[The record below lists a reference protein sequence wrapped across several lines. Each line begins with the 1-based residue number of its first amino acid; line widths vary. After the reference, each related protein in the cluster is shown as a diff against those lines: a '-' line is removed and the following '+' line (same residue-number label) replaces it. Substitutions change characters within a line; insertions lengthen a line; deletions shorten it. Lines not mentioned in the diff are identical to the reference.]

1 MLVLTRKQNEE
12 IQIGHDIVIKVIS
25 TGSGKVKIGI
35 DAPAEVRVL
44 RGELDETTKAVR
56 LGPAAETVSV
66 PMAAETFQ
74 SRVKAAL
81 KKNAAMAA
89 AEAVA

>member
-25 TGSGKVKIGI
+25 TGRGKVKIGI
-35 DAPAEVRVL
+35 EAPADVRVL
-44 RGELDETTKAVR
+44 RGELDEAVKAGRLDCPKAV
-56 LGPAAETVSV
+56 V

-74 SRVKAAL
+74 DRVKSVLRA
-81 KKNAAMAA
+81 NAVKAD
-89 AEAVA
+89 AVA